1 MKKIEATIPVLNAHN
16 IIDQLRQLEI
26 ESLATS
32 DVTVIDKNSS
42 HEMIYRGCVYKQE
55 FSHRVKV
62 EVSVSDK
69 DAARA
74 ESLLTHAA

>member
-1 MKKIEATIPVLNAHN
+1 MKKIEATIPALNAHD
-16 IIDQLRQLEI
+16 IIDQLRHLEI

-42 HEMIYRGCVYKQE
+42 HEMVYRGSVYKQE
-55 FSHRVKV
+55 FSHCVKV

-69 DAARA
+69 DASRA